1 MDIPRKKT
9 SRQKSLVAVLVVL
22 CVILGFLARPILSQY
37 RLRRA
42 RMAIQQRDFQAAL
55 DWLDAA
61 SKASETAEIQFWRA
75 RIYRRLNAFD
85 RFTTH
90 LESAAR
96 LGFPVDRVNRE
107 QALALAQTGRL
118 AVNDPRVDELL
129 ASPGDDLLEIYEAVV
144 RGAFELFETDLAV
157 TLLDGWQADFPTD
170 AQPHFLRG
178 YYHEYEEQWQDAE
191 VSFRR
196 ALELAASRID
206 VRLGLAR
213 ALRKQ
218 NRFREALEQYRI
230 CLTREQ
236 GPDTWFGI
244 GECLKMQGALEQ
256 ARVAYERGNTED
268 PENYDCLLA
277 LGQFDVWAGRGKD
290 ALPWVQRALEQR
302 PYEFKAHYALAN
314 ALLYSGDTER
324 ATEHFQR
331 AVAAQQATVRV
342 EALSRYVADHPDDVE
357 KRVEIGKTLLEY
369 GQPEVAVSW
378 LRGVL
383 NVDSSH
389 QLTHA
394 LLAEFYLQQGQHE
407 LAERHRKQL
416 DKSK

>member
-1 MDIPRKKT
+1 
-9 SRQKSLVAVLVVL
+9 
-22 CVILGFLARPILSQY
+22 
-37 RLRRA
+37 
-42 RMAIQQRDFQAAL
+42 
-55 DWLDAA
+55 
-61 SKASETAEIQFWRA
+61 
-75 RIYRRLNAFD
+75 LNAFD

-118 AVNDPRVDELL
+118 AVNDPRVAELL

-178 YYHEYEEQWQDAE
+178 FYHEYEEQWQDAE

-196 ALELAASRID
+196 ALELAESRID

-218 NRFREALEQYRI
+218 NRFHEALEQYRI

-256 ARVAYERGNTED
+256 ARLAYERGNAED

-277 LGQFDVWAGRGKD
+277 LGQFDVRAGRGKD

-302 PYEFKAHYALAN
+302 PYEFNARYALAN
-314 ALLYSGDTER
+314 AFLYAGETER

-369 GQPEVAVSW
+369 GQREVAVSW

-394 LLAEFYLQQGQHE
+394 LLADFYLQQGQHE
-407 LAERHRKQL
+407 LAERHRIQL